1 MTSNVGHQCVFPE
14 TDDITCDKIYVQ
26 RGRLLNHIKLCHS
39 VQDNFEQYV
48 KVVDIADKP
57 KISKKRKQLIL
68 NPPSPSSLPPV
79 SSSLGSVVQSETK
92 SPSLESKKYK
102 KDDSVDSVIKD
113 LQNTIKIMSSQI
125 NNIGNRLRAVEKK
138 DKKLCIACW
147 EYESSFALQPCGHKL
162 LCGTCAA
169 TMLHSHPQ
177 CPFCRT
183 KVTDIIQIWDVAMN
197 ENDNEIELI

>member
-1 MTSNVGHQCVFPE
+1 MASNVGHQCVFKE
-14 TDDITCDKIYVQ
+14 ADDTICNKIYIQ
-26 RGRLLNHIKLCHS
+26 KGRLLNHIKLCHS
-39 VQDNFEQYV
+39 VQDNLEQYV
-48 KVVDIADKP
+48 KITDVEDKP
-57 KISKKRKQLIL
+57 TSSTKKRKLIL
-68 NPPSPSSLPPV
+68 KPPTSINTLQTENVSAVPV
-79 SSSLGSVVQSETK
+79 HT
-92 SPSLESKKYK
+92 SLETKKYK
-102 KDDSVDSVIKD
+102 GDDDSVLIND
-113 LQNTIKIMSSQI
+113 LQNTIKKMSSHI
-125 NNIGNRLRAVEKK
+125 NSIENRLRAVEKK